1 VNDDAQ
7 KMIHDLLG
15 LKLKAYDDFLIITQ
29 CLSRLLDN
37 QEMDEVNGL
46 IARREDVMKIIDDL
60 DKRIFTFRSQY
71 SRDMN
76 PSFIRH
82 VEKIFADINAK
93 IRQLVGANDVCRR
106 IAAGQCVVLE
116 EALNTSRREEA
127 GFRKYSG
134 KQQLFPK
141 FLDVQT

>member
-7 KMIHDLLG
+7 KMIHKLLE
-15 LKLKAYDDFLIITQ
+15 LKLKAYDDFLNITQ
-29 CLSRLLDN
+29 RLSRFLDN

-46 IARREDVMKIIDDL
+46 IVRREDVMKIIDDL

-71 SRDMN
+71 RRDMN

-82 VEKIFADINAK
+82 VEKVFADINAK
-93 IRQLVGANDVCRR
+93 IRQLIQANDNCCC
-106 IAAGQCVVLE
+106 IAAGQCVALQ
-116 EALNTSRREEA
+116 EALNTSRREET

-134 KQQLFPK
+134 KPQLLPK